1 MFNTFTNNPVP
12 TVLVGLGLYWLVKD
26 VPEPSHH
33 TKRRH
38 RSENNQWSNNEENFQ
53 PSIKEQVTEEFQ
65 TAKDAVQGQVSE
77 WKEEASHQAQEWKEH
92 ASQQAKEW
100 KVGAAQKMEDVKEYL
115 QEQGTVVRG
124 EFNHLLD
131 NNPLA
136 VGAVMVALG
145 AVVAAA
151 IPGSRK
157 EDQWMGDSR
166 DSVMKA
172 VKTTVQSTVEDVKQ
186 KAGQVAEKVF

>member
-1 MFNTFTNNPVP
+1 ME
-12 TVLVGLGLYWLVKD
+12 GGG
-26 VPEPSHH
+26 
-33 TKRRH
+33 R
-38 RSENNQWSNNEENFQ
+38 
-53 PSIKEQVTEEFQ
+53 
-65 TAKDAVQGQVSE
+65 
-77 WKEEASHQAQEWKEH
+77 
-92 ASQQAKEW
+92 
-100 KVGAAQKMEDVKEYL
+100 QKMEDVKGYL

-145 AVVAAA
+145 AAVAAA

-172 VKTTVQSTVEDVKQ
+172 VKTTVQSTVEDVK
-186 KAGQVAEKVF
+186 